1 MRVVERVFLLYVEQL
16 VRLTSSGIWHT
27 RRNSLHEHLF
37 FLLDLPAPFKRD
49 CADRGVIRGHKYEI
63 PLTTIIFLFIPQERI
78 YFDETTAVYASFLNF
93 DLVVFNFELQYSVW
107 VTDLNLEFFTPL
119 KSCSYSLSSC
129 ILNVSISG
137 HLFFSKCDEADRV
150 QTIAVYF

>member
-49 CADRGVIRGHKYEI
+49 CADRGVIRGH
-63 PLTTIIFLFIPQERI
+63 
-78 YFDETTAVYASFLNF
+78 
-93 DLVVFNFELQYSVW
+93 
-107 VTDLNLEFFTPL
+107 
-119 KSCSYSLSSC
+119 
-129 ILNVSISG
+129 
-137 HLFFSKCDEADRV
+137 
-150 QTIAVYF
+150 